1 MNIRS
6 RHLATLI
13 RKRRIELDLSQGE
26 LNKLLGWYSK
36 NGQVVSNIER
46 GLQQVPAHAVNK
58 LSSEIMIPREEI
70 MDLMVKDYQEALKNE
85 VLK

>member
-46 GLQQVPAHAVNK
+46 GVQQMPVKTINK
-58 LSSEIMIPREEI
+58 LANAIMVPREEI
-70 MDLMVKDYQEALKNE
+70 MDLMVKDYQEALKME

>member
-46 GLQQVPAHAVNK
+46 GVQQMPAKTINK
-58 LSSEIMIPREEI
+58 LANAIMVSREEI